1 MEQQQENQQGV
12 TMEEQNQ
19 LLQSIIDEIDIWQRR
34 PQPGRDRCCE
44 VERERGFQE
53 GLRLS
58 GAIVR
63 ARLIKIEEDQE

>member
-1 MEQQQENQQGV
+1 MTDQDKATEKV
-12 TMEEQNQ
+12 
-19 LLQSIIDEIDIWQRR
+19 LDEIVEEILKWQNRKK
-34 PQPGRDRCCE
+34 QLDDRCCS

-63 ARLIKIEEDQE
+63 GHYIQEEDEDE

>member
-34 PQPGRDRCCE
+34 PQPGQDRCCE

-53 GLRLS
+53 GLRLG

-63 ARLIKIEEDQE
+63 GRLIKIEEDQE

>member
-1 MEQQQENQQGV
+1 
-12 TMEEQNQ
+12 MEEQNQ

-34 PQPGRDRCCE
+34 PMPQQYKDKCCE
-44 VERERGFQE
+44 VTRERGFQE

-63 ARLIKIEEDQE
+63 GRLIKIEEEQEDDE

>member
-1 MEQQQENQQGV
+1 
-12 TMEEQNQ
+12 MEEQNQ

-34 PQPGRDRCCE
+34 PAQIQDRCCE
-44 VERERGFQE
+44 LTRERGFQE

-63 ARLIKIEEDQE
+63 ARLIKLEEDDE

>member
-1 MEQQQENQQGV
+1 
-12 TMEEQNQ
+12 MEEQNQ

-34 PQPGRDRCCE
+34 PTPEAYKDLCCAM
-44 VERERGFQE
+44 ERERGFKE

-63 ARLIKIEEDQE
+63 ARLIKIKEEQGDDE

>member
-12 TMEEQNQ
+12 TMEEQNH

-34 PQPGRDRCCE
+34 PQPGQDRCCE